1 MRNIAFID
9 EGFVALSVES
19 NYNKERSVFIGIALI
34 PDVLTKH
41 R

>member
-9 EGFVALSVES
+9 EGFVVLSVES
-19 NYNKERSVFIGIALI
+19 NYDKERPVFIGIALM